1 MFSDKPASPVKTSL
15 GAGRGIRTFVADA
28 LELHVTMP
36 DRERASSLARVL
48 VDEGLAACV
57 NIVPGVRSIY
67 QWDGKLQEDD
77 EVLCLIKTRPA
88 VFDRARARILA
99 LHPYEVPEILAF
111 AVDDGSPAYLD
122 WLQKSTR

>member
-1 MFSDKPASPVKTSL
+1 M
-15 GAGRGIRTFVADA
+15 ADA

-36 DRERASSLARVL
+36 DRERAASLARAL

-57 NIVPGVRSIY
+57 NIVPGVQSIY
-67 QWDGKLQEDD
+67 QWEGKLQEDE

-111 AVDDGSPAYLD
+111 AVADGSPAYLD
-122 WLQKSTR
+122 WLTKSTP

>member
-1 MFSDKPASPVKTSL
+1 MRLLAKTM
-15 GAGRGIRTFVADA
+15 ADA

-36 DRERASSLARVL
+36 DKDRAAALARAL

-57 NIVPGVRSIY
+57 NIVPGVTSIY
-67 QWDGKLQEDD
+67 RWEGRLQEDQ

-88 VFDRARARILA
+88 VFERARARILA

-111 AVDDGSPAYLD
+111 AVDDGSPAYLE
-122 WLQKSTR
+122 WLRNATP

>member
-1 MFSDKPASPVKTSL
+1 
-15 GAGRGIRTFVADA
+15 
-28 LELHVTMP
+28 MP
-36 DRERASSLARVL
+36 DRDGATALARAL
-48 VDEGLAACV
+48 VEEGLAACV
-57 NIVPGVRSIY
+57 NLVPGVRSIY
-67 QWDGKLQEDD
+67 RWEGKLQEDE

-122 WLQKSTR
+122 WLRKSTP

>member
-1 MFSDKPASPVKTSL
+1 
-15 GAGRGIRTFVADA
+15 
-28 LELHVTMP
+28 MP
-36 DRERASSLARVL
+36 DKEQATSLARAL
-48 VDEGLAACV
+48 VGEGLAACV

-67 QWDGKLQEDD
+67 QWEGRVQEDD

-88 VFDRARARILA
+88 AFDRARARILA

-122 WLQKSTR
+122 WLRKSTP

>member
-1 MFSDKPASPVKTSL
+1 
-15 GAGRGIRTFVADA
+15 
-28 LELHVTMP
+28 MP
-36 DRERASSLARVL
+36 DKDRAASIARVL

-88 VFDRARARILA
+88 VFERVRDRILA

-111 AVDDGSPAYLD
+111 AVDDGSATYLE
-122 WLQKSTR
+122 WLKKSTP

>member
-1 MFSDKPASPVKTSL
+1 MFSDSGGRPVKPCRVL
-15 GAGRGIRTFVADA
+15 FVSPMADA

-36 DRERASSLARVL
+36 DAARASALARAL

-67 QWDGKLQEDD
+67 RWEGKLQEDE

-111 AVDDGSPAYLD
+111 AVDDGSPAYLE
-122 WLQKSTR
+122 WLQKSTP

>member
-1 MFSDKPASPVKTSL
+1 M
-15 GAGRGIRTFVADA
+15 ADA

-36 DRERASSLARVL
+36 DKERAASRARAL

-57 NIVPGVRSIY
+57 NIVPGVQSIY
-67 QWDGKLQEDD
+67 QWEGRLQEDE

-88 VFDRARARILA
+88 VFDRARARILE

-111 AVDDGSPAYLD
+111 AVDNGSPAYLD
-122 WLQKSTR
+122 WLKKSTP

>member
-1 MFSDKPASPVKTSL
+1 M
-15 GAGRGIRTFVADA
+15 ADA

-36 DRERASSLARVL
+36 DKERATSLARVL

-67 QWDGKLQEDD
+67 QWDGKVQEDD

-88 VFDRARARILA
+88 IFERARAASWPCTPTRSRRSW
-99 LHPYEVPEILAF
+99 P
-111 AVDDGSPAYLD
+111 SP
-122 WLQKSTR
+122 STTAAPRTSNGCGRRRSPPP

>member
-1 MFSDKPASPVKTSL
+1 M
-15 GAGRGIRTFVADA
+15 ADA

-36 DRERASSLARVL
+36 DTARATVLARAL
-48 VDEGLAACV
+48 VEEGLAACV

-67 QWDGKLQEDD
+67 RWQGKLQEDE

-111 AVDDGSPAYLD
+111 AVDDGSPTYLA
-122 WLQKSTR
+122 WLQESTP

>member
-1 MFSDKPASPVKTSL
+1 M
-15 GAGRGIRTFVADA
+15 ADA

-36 DRERASSLARVL
+36 DKERAASLARAL

-57 NIVPGVRSIY
+57 NIVPGVKSIY
-67 QWDGKLQEDD
+67 QWEGRLQEDE

-88 VFDRARARILA
+88 VFDRARARILE

-111 AVDDGSPAYLD
+111 AVDNGSPAYLD
-122 WLQKSTR
+122 WLKKSTP

>member
-1 MFSDKPASPVKTSL
+1 MT
-15 GAGRGIRTFVADA
+15 DA

-36 DRERASSLARVL
+36 DQARATVLARAL
-48 VDEGLAACV
+48 VGEGLAACV

-67 QWDGKLQEDD
+67 RWEGKLQEDD
-77 EVLCLIKTRPA
+77 EVLCLIKTRRA

-111 AVDDGSPAYLD
+111 AVEDGSPAYLE
-122 WLQKSTR
+122 WLQKSTP